1 MSTQNL
7 LSEFPPIST
16 QSWEEIIQRDLKG
29 ADYAKKLLWQS
40 DEGLRI
46 KPYYRAEDIEGLQ
59 YLDSAP
65 GDFPYLRGSQ
75 PKAGWHICEEIE
87 TIDPAEANRTACSAV
102 TAGAEKIIFVNV
114 AIEDASDLEI
124 LDANLC
130 EIPVHQQNADEPQ
143 LRLLIDRL
151 KKRPRLAPIS
161 TGWDPLSNL
170 DLAAEIIR
178 ISPPGL
184 VPFTISGEEFEE
196 SGATAVEEAGF
207 TLAAAVDFLAEMQS
221 REVDVDGAA
230 ASVRFSFAIG
240 SNFFF
245 EIAKLRAFRMVWAQA
260 VEVFGGVRES
270 AKAYSH
276 ARTSRWKKTAYD
288 PHVNILRA
296 TTEAMSAALGGAD
309 SISVAPFDECY
320 KTPDEASRRLA
331 RNTQILLKEEA
342 LLSRVSDA
350 GAGSYY
356 LEVLTDSIA
365 QETWKSMQGIES
377 AGGYR
382 KAHAAKQIEQIL
394 ERSRTAKEKAI
405 TSRARVFAGTNK
417 FANPSEK
424 ALDRIDPARI
434 DSGRRATTIYE
445 QLRLRTEAH
454 VAKGGNCPR
463 VLLAE
468 FGDAKMRAAR
478 SGFASDF
485 FASAGFEIVTKQFSQ
500 IEDVAAIDADLIVLC
515 SSDAEYLG
523 TASLLSSAL
532 QSRRRETPMLVA
544 GNPETKEHLH
554 AAGVADFVHLRSNP
568 IEFLSR
574 WQQQLGIKD

>member
-7 LSEFPPIST
+7 LSEFPSIST
-16 QSWEEIIQRDLKG
+16 QSWEQIIQRDLKG
-29 ADYAKKLLWQS
+29 ADYARKLLWQS
-40 DEGLRI
+40 DDGLLI
-46 KPYYRAEDIEGLQ
+46 KPYYRAEDIEGLEH
-59 YLDSAP
+59 LDTAP

-75 PKAGWHICEEIE
+75 STAGWYICEEID
-87 TIDPAEANRTACSAV
+87 TIDSGKANRAACSAV
-102 TAGAEKIIFVNV
+102 TAGAEKIIFLNV
-114 AIEDASDLEI
+114 AIEDAADLEI

-130 EIPVHQQNADEPQ
+130 EIPVHLENADEPQ

-161 TGWDPLSNL
+161 TGWNPLGNL
-170 DLAAEIIR
+170 DFAAEITR
-178 ISPPGL
+178 IAPPGI
-184 VPFTISGEEFEE
+184 VPFTIGGEEFEE
-196 SGATAVEEAGF
+196 SGATAVEQAGF
-207 TLAAAVDFLAEMQS
+207 TLAAAADFLAEMQS
-221 REVDVDGAA
+221 REVDVDRAA
-230 ASVRFSFAIG
+230 ASVRFSFAID

-245 EIAKLRAFRMVWAQA
+245 EIAKLRAFRMVWAQV
-260 VEVFGGVRES
+260 VEAFGGARES
-270 AKAYSH
+270 ARAYIH
-276 ARTSRWKKTAYD
+276 ARTSRWNKTVYD

-296 TTEAMSAALGGAD
+296 TTEAMSAVFGSAD

-320 KTPDEASRRLA
+320 RVPDEASRRLA
-331 RNTQILLKEEA
+331 RNIQILLKEEA
-342 LLSRVSDA
+342 LLSRVGDA
-350 GAGSYY
+350 GGGSYY

-365 QETWKSMQGIES
+365 REAWKSLQEIES

-382 KAHAAKQIEQIL
+382 KAHAEEHIEQIL
-394 ERSRTAKEKAI
+394 GRSNAAKEKAI
-405 TSRARVFAGTNK
+405 VSRGRVFAGTNK

-424 ALDRIDPARI
+424 ALDRIDPSRI

-454 VAKGGNCPR
+454 VAKGGKCPH

-468 FGDAKMRAAR
+468 IGDAKMRAAR
-478 SGFASDF
+478 SGFAADF
-485 FASAGFEIVTKQFSQ
+485 FACAGFEIVTQQFSQ
-500 IEDVAAIDADLIVLC
+500 VENIAAIDADLIVLC

-523 TASLLSSAL
+523 IATLLSSAL
-532 QSRRRETPMLVA
+532 QSRGRETPMLVA
-544 GNPETKEHLH
+544 GNPETKEHLL